1 MNNLTDIRNRKPFY
15 WLNEDS
21 ITFLERGYL
30 SKGESPHERVRDIA
44 DKAEEI
50 LKIKG
55 FSDKFYDYMSKGFY
69 SLSSPV
75 WSNFGKERG
84 LSISCF
90 GSYLEDSVPSI
101 LDTASEVGIMSKH
114 GGGTSGYFGELR
126 PRGAEIS
133 DNGKSSGAVHAMKL
147 FEQVSDTISQ
157 GGVRRG
163 RFSPYL
169 PVEHGDI
176 DEFLEIGTE
185 GNPIQSMTHG
195 VTISDAWML
204 DMINGDEEKRRIW
217 AKILTRRKQLGYPY
231 IMFSDNANDNTVDV
245 YKDKGLKIN
254 NSNLCVAPYTKILTK
269 NGYETIRDLEDTITD
284 VWNGEEWSEV
294 TVRKTGENK
303 ELLRVELS
311 SGNELD
317 CTPEHKFYVLEETST
332 GKRTKPPRYIEKRA
346 KDLSVGD
353 KLIKFELPVI
363 KGDKHLDYAYDNG
376 FYTGDGTE
384 VNGNQRLYLYD
395 DKKDLKKNLKSVEN
409 WLGEDD
415 SIRLVGNTDKLKSK
429 YFVPNAEFTV
439 NSRLEWLSGYL
450 DADGT
455 VTNNN
460 GSQSI
465 QVASINKD
473 FLVEVQYMLQTL
485 GVDSKVTHMRDAGLN
500 SLPKNDGTGDYAEYQ
515 TKELHRL
522 LINGN
527 SLYKLSKLGLTCN
540 RLVWEIKKP
549 NRECSQFIKVSDVS
563 KVDGV
568 YDTYCF
574 TEPKRHLGMFNGVLT
589 GQCSEIFLP
598 NNERW
603 SFVCNLSSMNIE
615 RYDEWKDTD
624 AVETMVY
631 FLDAVMTEFLTD
643 LESFRDSDKDEDRQ
657 TFKHMERA
665 YNFAKENRALGLGAL
680 GWHSYLQSKMIPFE
694 SVEASRINAEV
705 FSTIQ
710 KRSYKAS
717 KELAELFGEPEI
729 LKGYGRRN
737 ATLNAIAP

>member
-1 MNNLTDIRNRKPFY
+1 MTDIRNRKPFY

-30 SKGESPHERVRDIA
+30 SKGESPYERVRDIA

-50 LKIKG
+50 LNIKG

-169 PVEHGDI
+169 PVEHDDI

-254 NSNLCVAPYTKILTK
+254 NSNLC
-269 NGYETIRDLEDTITD
+269 
-284 VWNGEEWSEV
+284 
-294 TVRKTGENK
+294 
-303 ELLRVELS
+303 
-311 SGNELD
+311 
-317 CTPEHKFYVLEETST
+317 
-332 GKRTKPPRYIEKRA
+332 
-346 KDLSVGD
+346 
-353 KLIKFELPVI
+353 
-363 KGDKHLDYAYDNG
+363 
-376 FYTGDGTE
+376 
-384 VNGNQRLYLYD
+384 
-395 DKKDLKKNLKSVEN
+395 
-409 WLGEDD
+409 
-415 SIRLVGNTDKLKSK
+415 
-429 YFVPNAEFTV
+429 
-439 NSRLEWLSGYL
+439 
-450 DADGT
+450 
-455 VTNNN
+455 
-460 GSQSI
+460 
-465 QVASINKD
+465 
-473 FLVEVQYMLQTL
+473 
-485 GVDSKVTHMRDAGLN
+485 
-500 SLPKNDGTGDYAEYQ
+500 
-515 TKELHRL
+515 
-522 LINGN
+522 
-527 SLYKLSKLGLTCN
+527 
-540 RLVWEIKKP
+540 
-549 NRECSQFIKVSDVS
+549 
-563 KVDGV
+563 
-568 YDTYCF
+568 
-574 TEPKRHLGMFNGVLT
+574 
-589 GQCSEIFLP
+589 SEIFLP

-631 FLDAVMTEFLTD
+631 FLDAVMTEFLDD
-643 LESFRDSDKDEDRQ
+643 LESFRDSDKEEDRQ

-694 SVEASRINAEV
+694 SVEASKINAEV
-705 FSTIQ
+705 FSTMQ

-737 ATLNAIAP
+737 ATLNAIAPTTSSSFILGQVSKSIEPFLSNYFVVDTAKVKKTMLNPYLVELLESKGKHTKEVIEDIRANDGSVQHLSFLSQREKDVFKTYGEINQYNILDQAATRQLFIDQGQSINLHINKEHSTAEQINELHLFAWANGVKSLYYQHSTNSAQQLNLSKLCINCEA

>member
-1 MNNLTDIRNRKPFY
+1 MNILTDIRNRKPFY

-30 SKGESPHERVRDIA
+30 SKGESPKERVRDIA

-231 IMFSDNANDNTVDV
+231 IMFSDNANNNTVDV

-254 NSNLCVAPYTKILTK
+254 NSNL
-269 NGYETIRDLEDTITD
+269 
-284 VWNGEEWSEV
+284 
-294 TVRKTGENK
+294 
-303 ELLRVELS
+303 
-311 SGNELD
+311 
-317 CTPEHKFYVLEETST
+317 
-332 GKRTKPPRYIEKRA
+332 
-346 KDLSVGD
+346 
-353 KLIKFELPVI
+353 
-363 KGDKHLDYAYDNG
+363 
-376 FYTGDGTE
+376 
-384 VNGNQRLYLYD
+384 
-395 DKKDLKKNLKSVEN
+395 
-409 WLGEDD
+409 
-415 SIRLVGNTDKLKSK
+415 
-429 YFVPNAEFTV
+429 
-439 NSRLEWLSGYL
+439 
-450 DADGT
+450 
-455 VTNNN
+455 
-460 GSQSI
+460 
-465 QVASINKD
+465 
-473 FLVEVQYMLQTL
+473 
-485 GVDSKVTHMRDAGLN
+485 
-500 SLPKNDGTGDYAEYQ
+500 
-515 TKELHRL
+515 
-522 LINGN
+522 
-527 SLYKLSKLGLTCN
+527 
-540 RLVWEIKKP
+540 
-549 NRECSQFIKVSDVS
+549 
-563 KVDGV
+563 
-568 YDTYCF
+568 
-574 TEPKRHLGMFNGVLT
+574 
-589 GQCSEIFLP
+589 CSEIFLP

-631 FLDAVMTEFLTD
+631 FLDAVMTEFLSD
-643 LESFRDSDKDEDRQ
+643 LESFRDSDQAEDRQ

-694 SVEASRINAEV
+694 SVEASKINAEV

-737 ATLNAIAP
+737 TTLNAIAP